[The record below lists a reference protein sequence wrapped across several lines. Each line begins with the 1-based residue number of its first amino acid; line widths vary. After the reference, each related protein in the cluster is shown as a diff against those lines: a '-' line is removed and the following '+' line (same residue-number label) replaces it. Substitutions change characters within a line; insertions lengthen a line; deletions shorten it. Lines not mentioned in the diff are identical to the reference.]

1 LVTEIYTKPFEQGAA
16 AYRRDEGLAY
26 LQLINICPC
35 LNFAAYLPLRL
46 SMQKRHQTLAYHFT
60 VVGHKI
66 RSELIDYLHRFL
78 VVGTVQQLLWARSI
92 Q

>member
-1 LVTEIYTKPFEQGAA
+1 
-16 AYRRDEGLAY
+16 
-26 LQLINICPC
+26 
-35 LNFAAYLPLRL
+35 
-46 SMQKRHQTLAYHFT
+46 MQKRHQTLAYHFT